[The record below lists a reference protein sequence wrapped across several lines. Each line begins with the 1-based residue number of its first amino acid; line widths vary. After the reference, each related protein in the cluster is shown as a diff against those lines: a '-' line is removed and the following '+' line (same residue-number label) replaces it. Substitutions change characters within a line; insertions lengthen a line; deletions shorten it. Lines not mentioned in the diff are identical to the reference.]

1 MLRSKRKAA
10 FTLIELLVVVAI
22 IALLLSILLPAL
34 GSAREQGKKAKCLAN
49 LKNLGFS
56 MHQYASDDPVEQ
68 LIPISLP
75 MMYRQTQ
82 LGPTVDNG
90 RWLWRCAMWFTYG
103 GRSSQKVF
111 KVAASGGYALSNRD
125 PCDPSGGTCVVRPDY
140 DAERRALNVYMSVG
154 SEEGDRKRME
164 WFSCPGDTGYPI
176 DPDPS
181 FGSDGHGLV
190 DDAPDA
196 NALRPMYETVGN
208 SYRASLANFADAV
221 GSANTDAQGFFA
233 IGPWGHRASTLPDM
247 SKLVLAGEP
256 TFFNM
261 IGVDSS
267 PGITPEVLLIGWHK
281 RKLVDNLLFCDGSAR
296 STKAERQLEATEEG
310 FPDVYSVDLIHRATT
325 YRLDVYPTPGAR
337 IWGNSWS
344 VNYPPDKWP
353 FKNYQDN
360 LRK

>member
-1 MLRSKRKAA
+1 MLRSTRKAA

-68 LIPISLP
+68 LIPISLT
-75 MMYRQTQ
+75 MMYRQGQ
-82 LGPTVDNG
+82 LGPTTDNG
-90 RWLWRCAMWFTYG
+90 KWLWRCAMWFTYG

-111 KVAASGGYALSNRD
+111 KTAASGGYALSKTD
-125 PCDPSGGTCVVRPDY
+125 PCDPSGGQCVLRPDY
-140 DAERRALNVYMSVG
+140 DAERRALNVYTSVG

-164 WFSCPGDTGYPI
+164 WFSCPGDTGYPK

-181 FGSDGHGLV
+181 FGTDGLV

-196 NALRPMYETVGN
+196 NAERPMYDTVGN
-208 SYRASLANFADAV
+208 SYRASLANYADAT
-221 GSANTDAQGFFA
+221 GSGNSDSNGFFA

-247 SKLVLAGEP
+247 GKLVLAGEP
-256 TFFNM
+256 TWFNM
-261 IGVDSS
+261 IGVDSVA
-267 PGITPEVLLIGWHK
+267 GITPEVLLIGWHK

-296 STKAERQLEATEEG
+296 PTKAERQLVATQEG
-310 FPDVYSVDLIHRATT
+310 FPDVYDTALITRFTT
-325 YRLDVYPTPGAR
+325 ARLDVYPTPGAR
-337 IWGNSWS
+337 IWGDWS
-344 VNYPPDKWP
+344 SMPQDKWP